1 MKEIKST
8 FWFWFLGIYC
18 ALFLIDGLWLSKYSM
33 SMMFL
38 DIEWK
43 WNWGLAVFL
52 AQLFYVLMSF
62 RTVGPTELG
71 ARLFFGKPINEI
83 SAGLAFVPF
92 LVCQLVKNTRNVIED
107 ELPARPELIYRS
119 ERGKEEVVPENLLK
133 AGYKPPIRIQFGG
146 PGITIDVLENENEV
160 VKRLYGKLNSLIVN
174 KEIKDDPLNVRMT
187 AETPLVIRWRIKNFC
202 EFLKIFGSKEEA
214 KDQIQD
220 IAVAMLNRE
229 FSKITPAIAQAHL
242 GTFSELVKEEIAER
256 IGSNSIE
263 IKTVLL
269 RPFIYSH
276 DLNVDLLKRAQAQA
290 KKQATITDAEAQ
302 KQKDVLEG
310 EGQGEKEKAIIDGRT
325 KGFAYMVKE
334 LGVSP
339 LVVLNAETA
348 RNITNNPGQ
357 KTIVAGSGGFAD
369 LLSVAAAL
377 GDTLKKEVK

>member
-1 MKEIKST
+1 
-8 FWFWFLGIYC
+8 
-18 ALFLIDGLWLSKYSM
+18 
-33 SMMFL
+33 MFL

-43 WNWGLAVFL
+43 WNWGFAVFL
-52 AQLFYVLMSF
+52 SQLFYVLISF
-62 RTVGPTELG
+62 RIMGPTELG
-71 ARLFFGKPINEI
+71 ALLFFGKPIRDVD
-83 SAGLAFVPF
+83 SGLTFVPF

-325 KGFAYMVKE
+325 KGLTNMAKE
-334 LGVSP
+334 LGVLP
-339 LVVLNAETA
+339 LAVLSAETA
-348 RNITNNPGQ
+348 RAITANPGQ
-357 KTIVAGSGGFAD
+357 KTIIAGTAGFND
-369 LLSVAAAL
+369 LMAVGAAL
-377 GDTLKKEVK
+377 GEVFRKEDKK

>member
-1 MKEIKST
+1 
-8 FWFWFLGIYC
+8 
-18 ALFLIDGLWLSKYSM
+18 
-33 SMMFL
+33 
-38 DIEWK
+38 
-43 WNWGLAVFL
+43 
-52 AQLFYVLMSF
+52 
-62 RTVGPTELG
+62 
-71 ARLFFGKPINEI
+71 
-83 SAGLAFVPF
+83 
-92 LVCQLVKNTRNVIED
+92 
-107 ELPARPELIYRS
+107 
-119 ERGKEEVVPENLLK
+119 
-133 AGYKPPIRIQFGG
+133 
-146 PGITIDVLENENEV
+146 
-160 VKRLYGKLNSLIVN
+160 
-174 KEIKDDPLNVRMT
+174 
-187 AETPLVIRWRIKNFC
+187 
-202 EFLKIFGSKEEA
+202 
-214 KDQIQD
+214 
-220 IAVAMLNRE
+220 
-229 FSKITPAIAQAHL
+229 
-242 GTFSELVKEEIAER
+242 
-256 IGSNSIE
+256 
-263 IKTVLL
+263 VLL